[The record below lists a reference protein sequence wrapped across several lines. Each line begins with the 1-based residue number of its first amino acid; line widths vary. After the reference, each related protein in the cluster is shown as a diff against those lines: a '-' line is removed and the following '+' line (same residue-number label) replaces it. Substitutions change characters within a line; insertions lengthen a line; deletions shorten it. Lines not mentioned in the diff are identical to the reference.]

1 MAKEKENS
9 DLPSFQCPPVVEV
22 VMGVQFNEPLN
33 IRTLDV
39 AEIWEALGKK
49 TYPDYRELRRLDP
62 ILPANVVHFEIS
74 DAPDFPRYLFKKS
87 DNTGLI
93 QFQKDR
99 FVYHWTKPD
108 GAPSDCYPRYES
120 IVKEFIDHYKK
131 TLKVFKSHGY
141 PIPKPAVM
149 ELTYVNLIDYKQ
161 SDMSGIG
168 RIFKGI
174 EWRSGDSFL
183 PPPTRMNLGYGFQ
196 IDELK
201 AMLTATIGLVQL
213 VRDGSNMLKLE
224 LSVKGPLQDH
234 TDTAMIAWCETAR
247 KWIVN
252 GFADL
257 TTPEMHEKWERRT

>member
-1 MAKEKENS
+1 MTKEKEKT
-9 DLPSFQCPPVVEV
+9 DLPSFRYPPVVEV
-22 VMGVQFNEPLN
+22 VVGVQFDEPLN

-39 AEIWEALGKK
+39 AEIWESLDKK
-49 TYPDYRELRRLDP
+49 AYPDYRELRRLDP

-87 DNTGLI
+87 DDTGLI
-93 QFQKDR
+93 QFQRDR
-99 FVYHWTKPD
+99 FVYHWTKPSN
-108 GAPSDCYPRYES
+108 ASSDCYPRYEN
-120 IVKEFIDHYKK
+120 IIREFIDHYKK
-131 TLKVFKSHGY
+131 TLKVFKSHGHSM
-141 PIPKPAVM
+141 PRPAVM
-149 ELTYVNLIDYKQ
+149 ELTYVNLIEYKQ
-161 SDMSGIG
+161 DDMSRISS
-168 RIFKGI
+168 IFKDMGW
-174 EWRSGDSFL
+174 ENGSRFL

-213 VRDGSNMLKLE
+213 VKDGSNMLKLE

-234 TDTAMIAWCETAR
+234 TDTAMMAWCETAR

-257 TTPEMHEKWERRT
+257 TTPEMHTKWERLT